1 MTSRAKLDLSSLGIS
16 LAMPEDLPIPGIADL
31 AKQLHFNPAE
41 GRIWLQDRRMI
52 LLHANAFAAL
62 RTELIEAYGT
72 ESARG
77 LLTRVGY
84 VAGCRD
90 AEMASKVRGAADKPT
105 DILAAGAQLHSLE
118 GIVLVEVLKADVD
131 STTGHCHME
140 ILWKNSFEEEAHVNA
155 YGLGSEPSCWMAVG
169 HASGFLSTCMGRR
182 ILVREVECRS
192 TGAPHCRVIAKP
204 ASEWDDAQEDLR
216 YFEPQHIDNTS
227 RQRSEK
233 SGSAVHF
240 RRAKA
245 PDSDAPTTDIVG
257 ASASFNAILHKIFRV
272 ATTNATVLL
281 LGESGVGKSRFARE
295 LHKQSSRAAKPFI
308 EVNCAAIPD
317 QLIESELFGVERG
330 AYSGATES
338 RAGRFEIADGG
349 TMFLDEIGT
358 LSLTA
363 QGKLLRVLQSGELER
378 LGSTKTQRINVR
390 VVAATNENLHKAVKE
405 GRFREDLFYRLNV
418 FPILIPP
425 LRDRKDDLP
434 VLLEYC
440 LDKFSKHH
448 GRNVSG
454 VTGRALQALLRYS
467 WPGNIREFENVIE
480 RGLILADDGSAL
492 DVHHLFSVDAAFE
505 SQQVLGLSDMGSLV
519 ARSFHDDGQAP
530 IEPSPDDLDS
540 WALKVV
546 RQRSTALS
554 AVEDALVRAAV
565 SEANGNISKAAQL
578 LQVTRHQMD
587 YRVKK
592 LNPMAFAGKAAAGFA
607 DSV

>member
-233 SGSAVHF
+233 SGSAV
-240 RRAKA
+240 
-245 PDSDAPTTDIVG
+245 
-257 ASASFNAILHKIFRV
+257 
-272 ATTNATVLL
+272 
-281 LGESGVGKSRFARE
+281 
-295 LHKQSSRAAKPFI
+295 
-308 EVNCAAIPD
+308 
-317 QLIESELFGVERG
+317 
-330 AYSGATES
+330 
-338 RAGRFEIADGG
+338 
-349 TMFLDEIGT
+349 
-358 LSLTA
+358 
-363 QGKLLRVLQSGELER
+363 
-378 LGSTKTQRINVR
+378 
-390 VVAATNENLHKAVKE
+390 
-405 GRFREDLFYRLNV
+405 
-418 FPILIPP
+418 
-425 LRDRKDDLP
+425 
-434 VLLEYC
+434 
-440 LDKFSKHH
+440 
-448 GRNVSG
+448 
-454 VTGRALQALLRYS
+454 
-467 WPGNIREFENVIE
+467 
-480 RGLILADDGSAL
+480 
-492 DVHHLFSVDAAFE
+492 
-505 SQQVLGLSDMGSLV
+505 
-519 ARSFHDDGQAP
+519 
-530 IEPSPDDLDS
+530 
-540 WALKVV
+540 
-546 RQRSTALS
+546 
-554 AVEDALVRAAV
+554 
-565 SEANGNISKAAQL
+565 
-578 LQVTRHQMD
+578 
-587 YRVKK
+587 
-592 LNPMAFAGKAAAGFA
+592 
-607 DSV
+607 